1 MPIRPRRSQRGRVI
15 LLGAG
20 ALFVVLQLSS
30 RILFD
35 YCWPQVRF
43 PTFHDQ
49 VRRFD
54 ALPVPPTIL
63 CLGSSR
69 TGCLLKEAEIGQVVE
84 EFTGD
89 TAAFCFNAQ
98 LPNGDL
104 IVSERMLRTLLERGA
119 RPRFALIEL
128 CPEGVN
134 HRNGWLVHYVAWMLR
149 WEDIPT
155 YLKDM
160 AVTGNLVRFAGT
172 RIIPL
177 YVYRY
182 QIRLQLGALA
192 CDWCEQRPLPQPL
205 TPEGRAAGVRPSSVG
220 VTAYWQQRIAE
231 SLHEATIDPNRN
243 LTIGV
248 ENVQRAVRDYRPG
261 GNAAAALERVLIL
274 CRAHAIEPTLFG
286 PPLSS
291 THRACYTPEIEAA
304 FQAYVSRVTH
314 KHGCRYLDYR
324 DALPDTFFVDHHH
337 ATLEGGL
344 LFSRK
349 ISLEVL
355 APAWHGR
362 EVRLGRA
369 ALPE

>member
-248 ENVQRAVRDYRPG
+248 ENVQRRARLPSRRQRGGGIGTRADLVPG
-261 GNAAAALERVLIL
+261 ACHRADPLRAAAEQHSPRLLHARDRGRFPGLRISRHPQTRLPLPRLPGRIAGHVL
-274 CRAHAIEPTLFG
+274 RG
-286 PPLSS
+286 PPS
-291 THRACYTPEIEAA
+291 
-304 FQAYVSRVTH
+304 
-314 KHGCRYLDYR
+314 R
-324 DALPDTFFVDHHH
+324 DA
-337 ATLEGGL
+337 
-344 LFSRK
+344 
-349 ISLEVL
+349 
-355 APAWHGR
+355 
-362 EVRLGRA
+362 
-369 ALPE
+369 